1 MDGVFPPQFPVLV
14 SSSSLDALIY
24 APQVCATQTRNSS
37 LPSFH
42 HLRSALVAKGYVPT
56 SMLSQDILCTPRSSL
71 DEEKR
76 PPLPPKDWSPN
87 RSHLRTLS
95 RSSRQSAG
103 SPSRSPAGST
113 RRVFSIRA
121 PRPRLPFALDLT
133 LPGSTA
139 ANSPEPFTPPLS
151 GSPTLCESP
160 RSSSPERLPLLK
172 LPTHPD
178 YVEWDGGNK
187 DSYFS
192 QGWVDLNYVVYK
204 DGLPYH
210 PFGKENV
217 PYILPYSKT
226 VFKMEE
232 HNMQLL
238 ARLLPANSPTF
249 HDYGSRPPANVLD
262 LAVAKATGLRMP
274 QIYGGLLRSRLST

>member
-42 HLRSALVAKGYVPT
+42 HLRSALVAKGCVPT

-103 SPSRSPAGST
+103 SPSRSPASST

-172 LPTHPD
+172 LPTHPA

-217 PYILPYSKT
+217 PYIQSPFSRWKSTTCNYSPSC
-226 VFKMEE
+226 F
-232 HNMQLL
+232 QLTHQRSTTMDRVHRRMFL
-238 ARLLPANSPTF
+238 TWLWQRLLGCVCRKF
-249 HDYGSRPPANVLD
+249 M
-262 LAVAKATGLRMP
+262 AVC
-274 QIYGGLLRSRLST
+274 

>member
-24 APQVCATQTRNSS
+24 ASAPQACATQTRNSS

-160 RSSSPERLPLLK
+160 RSSSPERSPLLK

-187 DSYFS
+187 EVTLAKAGS
-192 QGWVDLNYVVYK
+192 
-204 DGLPYH
+204 
-210 PFGKENV
+210 
-217 PYILPYSKT
+217 ILTTWSIRM
-226 VFKMEE
+226 VFPTI
-232 HNMQLL
+232 HL
-238 ARLLPANSPTF
+238 ARRTF
-249 HDYGSRPPANVLD
+249 HIFKVRFQDGRAQH
-262 LAVAKATGLRMP
+262 ATTH
-274 QIYGGLLRSRLST
+274 QAASS